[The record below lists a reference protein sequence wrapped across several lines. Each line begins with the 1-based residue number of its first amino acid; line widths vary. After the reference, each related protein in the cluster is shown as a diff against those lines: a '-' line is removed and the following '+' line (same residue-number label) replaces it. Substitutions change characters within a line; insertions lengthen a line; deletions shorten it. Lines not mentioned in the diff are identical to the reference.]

1 MSLLKRLWNW
11 LVRKTA
17 TTTTPQLVVVEE
29 VEEQDPKQK
38 VCELF
43 CYILREHGVKPH
55 WLNVERELFLDW
67 YQGEPELSTVHSAMK
82 EFCEVNE
89 TMKHVAGKKL

>member
-29 VEEQDPKQK
+29 AEEQGSREE

-43 CYILREHGVKPH
+43 CHIARERGVKPH
-55 WLNVERELFLDW
+55 WLEKERERFLNW
-67 YQGEPELSTVHSAMK
+67 YEGPAELSAVHSSMK
-82 EFCEVNE
+82 EYCEINE
-89 TMKHVAGKKL
+89 AINHFLGKKL

>member
-11 LVRKTA
+11 IVRKTA

-29 VEEQDPKQK
+29 VEQQGSREE

-43 CYILREHGVKPH
+43 CRTLRNHGVKPH
-55 WLNVERELFLDW
+55 WLERERELFLDW
-67 YQGEPELSTVHSAMK
+67 YEGPAELSAVHSAMK
-82 EFCEVNE
+82 EYCEINE
-89 TMKHVAGKKL
+89 TMNHFLGKRL